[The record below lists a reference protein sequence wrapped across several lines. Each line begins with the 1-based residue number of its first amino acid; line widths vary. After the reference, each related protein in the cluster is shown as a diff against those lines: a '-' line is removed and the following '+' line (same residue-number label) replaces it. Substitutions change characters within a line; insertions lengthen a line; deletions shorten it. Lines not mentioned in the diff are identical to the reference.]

1 MSWSQGPGCTSD
13 YHFFKW
19 YKLPLKVCIVL
30 HVLEETALL
39 ALTVVETVF
48 LSHTLAKKVLLNAG
62 YAWIAYVVYLHLYWV
77 HRCQGRFDEG
87 FWLSFLAK
95 FSATTASTE
104 VPLYVAIVVVER
116 PEGNVDIAITA
127 LLFAFRVATCTLP
140 TLNTLGGIFKIHR
153 FVVWSEKS
161 TFYRIYDR
169 FGMDF
174 GHADMSGGIECWSNP
189 GFGDPIP
196 DSEWESLPVVT

>member
-39 ALTVVETVF
+39 AMTIVETVF
-48 LSHTLAKKVLLNAG
+48 LSQTLAKKVLLNAG
-62 YAWIAYVVYLHLYWV
+62 YAWILYVVYLHLYWV
-77 HRCQGRFDEG
+77 NRIQGRFDEG

-104 VPLYVAIVVVER
+104 IPLYVAIVILEH
-116 PEGNVDIAITA
+116 PEGNVDKAITA
-127 LLFAFRVATCTLP
+127 LLFVFRVATSVFP
-140 TLNTLGGIFKIHR
+140 IMNTLGAIFKIHR
-153 FVVWSEKS
+153 FVTWSEKP
-161 TFYRIYDR
+161 TYYRIYDR
-169 FGMDF
+169 FGIDA
-174 GHADMSGGIECWSNP
+174 GHAAMSGGREDWSIPNYTKVDIETLWQS
-189 GFGDPIP
+189 IP
-196 DSEWESLPVVT
+196 